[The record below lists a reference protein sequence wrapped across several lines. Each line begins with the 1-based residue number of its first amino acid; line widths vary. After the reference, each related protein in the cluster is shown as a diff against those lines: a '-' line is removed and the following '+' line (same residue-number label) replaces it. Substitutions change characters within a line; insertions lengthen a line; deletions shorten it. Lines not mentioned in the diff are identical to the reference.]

1 MNNLSTASSTDI
13 SSQIGALELSASL
26 ESHSDGVRETA
37 AASPGTPTQYQFC
50 TMHCVGDDLA
60 SDDDGVLEKAAHLS
74 VGVTGVPNCT
84 RHGIC
89 S

>member
-1 MNNLSTASSTDI
+1 MNNLSAPSITDI
-13 SSQIGALELSASL
+13 SSQIGALELSASP
-26 ESHSDGVRETA
+26 ESHGDGVLETA